1 MPPLEQGKISTTQL
15 IFLLLDYIISASL
28 IFIVG
33 VEARQ
38 DAWLAI
44 PPGVAV
50 SLGFTLLYLAL
61 GRRFQGQTLIG
72 INQAVWGPYFG
83 WSISA
88 LYFLFYLFQTCLGIN
103 LAVGFQKEFLLNTPP
118 LVLAFLGT
126 GLSLLLTVCGLEVL
140 ARCSQ
145 IIRIFTTVI
154 WGILLLLIIPEIK
167 TENFLPVF
175 HTPVSLL
182 LKAALRVSV
191 FTFGAGF
198 AYLMIFP
205 MVRQQAKTTAATLKA
220 FGIGTGYLMTGIFFT
235 VSTLGPLAGFFSFP
249 ALAVSRLINIGEV
262 FTRME
267 LVTGILIWLGIF
279 FLQSIYVYNL
289 TMGVGELF
297 RLRSAATLGL
307 PFWILLPLLSAHI
320 FTNSMEDV
328 EFAQK
333 FYPWL
338 IIPFQY
344 LIPLLTLLVAV
355 IRRLPRK
362 EA

>member
-1 MPPLEQGKISTTQL
+1 MPLEQGKISATQL
-15 IFLLLDYIISASL
+15 IFLLLDQIIPATL
-28 IFIVG
+28 IFTVG
-33 VEARQ
+33 VEVRQ

-44 PPGVAV
+44 LTGVAA
-50 SLGFTLLYLAL
+50 SLGFALLYLTL

-72 INQAVWGPYFG
+72 INHAVWGPYFG
-83 WSISA
+83 WSFSA
-88 LYFLFYLFQTCLGIN
+88 LYLLFYLFATFLCLYV
-103 LAVGFQKEFLLNTPP
+103 AVAFQKEFLPNTPP

-145 IIRIFTTVI
+145 IIRIFTTAI

-167 TENFLPVF
+167 MENLLPVF
-175 HTPVSLL
+175 QTPVPPL
-182 LKAALRVSV
+182 LKAALRVGAFS
-191 FTFGAGF
+191 FGTGF
-198 AYLMIFP
+198 GYLMILP
-205 MVRQQAKTTAATLKA
+205 MVRQQPKTSAATFKA
-220 FGIGTGYLMTGIFFT
+220 FGIGAGYLMTGIYFT
-235 VSTLGPLAGFFSFP
+235 VSTLGPMADFFSFP
-249 ALAVSRLINIGEV
+249 SLTASRLINIGQV

-267 LVTGILIWLGIF
+267 LVTGVLIWLGFF

-297 RLRSAATLGL
+297 RLKSATTLGL
-307 PFWILLPLLSAHI
+307 PFWILLPLLSVHSFA
-320 FTNSMEDV
+320 NNMDNM
-328 EFAQK
+328 EFAHQV
-333 FYPWL
+333 YPWI

>member
-1 MPPLEQGKISTTQL
+1 MPPLEQGKISATQL
-15 IFLLLDYIISASL
+15 IFLLLDQIIPATL
-28 IFIVG
+28 IFTVG
-33 VEARQ
+33 VEVRQ

-44 PPGVAV
+44 LPGVAA
-50 SLGFTLLYLAL
+50 SLGFTLLYLTL

-83 WSISA
+83 WPFSI
-88 LYFLFYLFQTCLGIN
+88 LYLLFYLSATFLCLY
-103 LAVGFQKEFLLNTPP
+103 LAVAFQKAFLPHTPP
-118 LVLAFLGT
+118 LVLAFLGA
-126 GLSLLLTVCGLEVL
+126 GLSLLLSACGLEVL

-145 IIRIFTTVI
+145 IIRIFTTAI

-175 HTPVSLL
+175 QIPVPLL
-182 LKAALRVSV
+182 LKAALRVGAFS
-191 FTFGAGF
+191 FGTGF

-205 MVRQQAKTTAATLKA
+205 MVRQQPKTFAATFKA
-220 FGIGTGYLMTGIFFT
+220 FGIGTGYLMTGIYFA
-235 VSTLGPLAGFFSFP
+235 VGTLGPAAVFFTFP
-249 ALAVSRLINIGEV
+249 SLTVSRLINIGEI

-267 LVTGILIWLGIF
+267 LVTGVLIWLGIF

-297 RLRSAATLGL
+297 RLKSATTLGL
-307 PFWILLPLLSAHI
+307 PFWILLSLLSVHSFA
-320 FTNSMEDV
+320 NNMDNW
-328 EFAQK
+328 EFSHQV
-333 FYPWL
+333 YPWL
-338 IIPFQY
+338 VIPFQY

-362 EA
+362 KA